1 MITCHPKTISG
12 VHLMEEGGDILPRVR
27 PRDARH
33 LLADGD
39 LALLRHTH
47 REGLRGGQ

>member
-1 MITCHPKTISG
+1 
-12 VHLMEEGGDILPRVR
+12 MEGGGDILPGDK

-47 REGLRGGQ
+47 RERLRGGQ